1 MVEKQETTT
10 KRGQFIIA
18 FTCIRIVRRAGDE
31 RQVSFHG
38 ETNMPVYQ
46 TTCADRLYHIRSR
59 DRRRGRG
66 SSKEF
71 SKKGGVPLCQS
82 QDSRHIVTLT

>member
-1 MVEKQETTT
+1 MVVKQGTIT

-31 RQVSFHG
+31 RQVSFYR
-38 ETNMPVYQ
+38 EINMPVYQ
-46 TTCADRLYHIRSR
+46 TTRADRMYHIRSC

-66 SSKEF
+66 NSKEF
-71 SKKGGVPLCQS
+71 SKKGGVPLCHTH
-82 QDSRHIVTLT
+82 DSRHIITLT